1 MTSPCVDPNHFAV
14 DPDTGGIYP
23 QPWMQWRQVATTLQ
37 LSKSGSYVT
46 SGGGNKND
54 PLHSLAASWTNDSP
68 INQMVYG
75 MVTRGGVTMVL
86 TARSRAYL
94 LMAHGFAVNAS
105 PVLVPVSQVGL
116 GYDIGLGGVLAAGPG
131 YCVGEIRQPAISMPL
146 SPQITGWTNLGA
158 GATYN
163 AAVTINYVSD
173 NWESGTISGGSSGT
187 ESSYITGDTR
197 LDLFAIPVI

>member
-1 MTSPCVDPNHFAV
+1 MDPNHFAV

-23 QPWMQWRQVATTLQ
+23 QPWMQWRQVASAVQ

-54 PLHSLAASWTNDSP
+54 PLHSVTASWTNDTP

-75 MVTRGGVTMVL
+75 MVTRGGATMVL

-94 LMAHGFAVNAS
+94 LMGHAQAIAPAALAIVA
-105 PVLVPVSQVGL
+105 VSQLGL
-116 GYDIGLGGVLAAGPG
+116 GYDVGLGGVLDAGPG
-131 YCVGEIRQPAISMPL
+131 YCVGEVRQPAVSMPL
-146 SPQITGWTNLGA
+146 SPQITGWTTLTPGQTFSGQVVLA
-158 GATYN
+158 
-163 AAVTINYVSD
+163 YVSD